1 VGFARIFRKL
11 PNPDAILLNPDT
23 ADVPT
28 DPATLYA
35 LSGALAERATEA
47 NLERVVTYT
56 SRMPAEFS
64 VLSISYAVRKRPEL
78 TNSQAFTRWALAHQ
92 DVLF

>member
-1 VGFARIFRKL
+1 M
-11 PNPDAILLNPDT
+11 NPAT

-35 LSGALAERATEA
+35 LSGALADRATEA
-47 NLERVVTYT
+47 NLERLVTYT

-64 VLSISYAVRKRPEL
+64 VLALSHAVRKTPTL
-78 TNSQAFTRWALAHQ
+78 ANTAAFTRWALAHQ
-92 DVLF
+92 SVLF